1 MVVINIHPSFNN
13 SLFYTSQ
20 WIKQI
25 ANEPTSDIN
34 FIVLLMKKQF
44 NDFIHSNHLSII
56 DLWYSISGKN
66 NNLSKVEE

>member
-13 SLFYTSQ
+13 SLFYTFQ

-34 FIVLLMKKQF
+34 FIVLLMEKQF
-44 NDFIHSNHLSII
+44 NDFIHSNHLYQLLTS
-56 DLWYSISGKN
+56 DTVFQEK
-66 NNLSKVEE
+66 K